1 MIAEARLNA
10 HPSKHI
16 LSDCCQSPW
25 EFSICCAGLGPSLH
39 PSVHQWY
46 LIDPHPSVHQWYLR
60 PCAAAPTVWVSVLV
74 PVIELVVLCPWHASK
89 RTTA

>member
-46 LIDPHPSVHQWYLR
+46 LR